1 MKCQT
6 CGDNQGQDNVAVCY
20 KLDCP
25 YINSYRRNIIAKID
39 KQIAKGVNKYGQKLE
54 KNDIS
59 MKEKLNHLEE
69 ELVDALFYIQ
79 HLKEEDNNE

>member
-6 CGDNQGQDNVAVCY
+6 CEDNQGQDNVAICY

-25 YINSYRRNIIAKID
+25 YTNNYRRNIIAKID
-39 KQIAKGVNKYGQKLE
+39 KQISKGINKYGQKLE
-54 KNDIS
+54 ENDIS

-79 HLKEEDNNE
+79 HLKEEI